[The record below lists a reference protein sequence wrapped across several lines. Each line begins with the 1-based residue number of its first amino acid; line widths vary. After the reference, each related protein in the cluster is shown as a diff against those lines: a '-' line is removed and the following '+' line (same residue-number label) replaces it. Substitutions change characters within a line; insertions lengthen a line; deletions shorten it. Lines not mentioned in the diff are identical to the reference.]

1 MQTYEYDKD
10 LIKNSL
16 TIEQIIDVLSEF
28 DADPILQ
35 GDKIISKTVCHCG
48 QQHKLFYYDNTKLF
62 RCYTDC
68 GDTFDIF
75 ELTRK
80 VKSRVQKK
88 IKYTPEGKEY
98 TTDWELPDAIRYI
111 AEKFGFSPKQKIDD
125 KNLVSLLEDWKIL
138 NSYDRIKD
146 IQQESQ
152 TVELKVY
159 DDSILTR
166 LPHPNIGIWEREGM
180 KKEILDA
187 AGICYDPKN
196 NGIVIPHYDK
206 DNNLI
211 GIRERTLD
219 LSLVDRGKYRPA
231 IINGIMYNHPL
242 SFNLYNL
249 NKSKDNIAKIKKAF
263 LFESEKSTLLYA
275 SYFGKEN
282 DISVACCGSAF
293 IGYQYKLLVEA
304 GAEEIC
310 ISLDKQFQKVNDDEY
325 KKLTKNLLNM
335 QKKYGSKT
343 QLSFLFDNNNLIGY
357 KDSPIDRGPDIFLQL
372 FKERIIL

>member
-1 MQTYEYDKD
+1 
-10 LIKNSL
+10 
-16 TIEQIIDVLSEF
+16 
-28 DADPILQ
+28 
-35 GDKIISKTVCHCG
+35 
-48 QQHKLFYYDNTKLF
+48 
-62 RCYTDC
+62 
-68 GDTFDIF
+68 
-75 ELTRK
+75 
-80 VKSRVQKK
+80 
-88 IKYTPEGKEY
+88 
-98 TTDWELPDAIRYI
+98 
-111 AEKFGFSPKQKIDD
+111 
-125 KNLVSLLEDWKIL
+125 
-138 NSYDRIKD
+138 
-146 IQQESQ
+146 
-152 TVELKVY
+152 
-159 DDSILTR
+159 
-166 LPHPNIGIWEREGM
+166 
-180 KKEILDA
+180 
-187 AGICYDPKN
+187 
-196 NGIVIPHYDK
+196 
-206 DNNLI
+206 
-211 GIRERTLD
+211 
-219 LSLVDRGKYRPA
+219 
-231 IINGIMYNHPL
+231 MYNHPL

-310 ISLDKQFQKVNDDEY
+310 VSLDKQFQEVNDDEY

>member
-16 TIEQIIDVLSEF
+16 TIEQISDVLTEF
-28 DADPILQ
+28 DAEPHLQ
-35 GDKIISKTVCHCG
+35 GDKIVSKTVCHCG
-48 QQHKLFYYDNTKLF
+48 QQHKLYYYDNTKLF

-80 VKSRVQKK
+80 VKSREQKK
-88 IKYTPEGKEY
+88 IKYTLEGKSYES
-98 TTDWELPDAIRYI
+98 DWELPDAIQYI
-111 AEKFGFSPKQKIDD
+111 AEKFGFSPKQKIED
-125 KNLVSLLEDWKIL
+125 KELASLLDDWKIL
-138 NSYDRIKD
+138 NSYDRIKN
-146 IQQESQ
+146 IQQVSQ
-152 TVELKVY
+152 VVELKEY
-159 DDSILTR
+159 DDIILTR
-166 LPHPNIGIWEREGM
+166 LPHPIIGIWEREGM
-180 KKEILDA
+180 TREVLRDA
-187 AGICYDPKN
+187 NICYDPKN

-206 DNNLI
+206 DNRLI
-211 GIRERTLD
+211 GIRERTMD

-242 SFNLYNL
+242 SLNLYNL
-249 NKSKDNIAKIKKAF
+249 NKSKDNIKQIKKAF
-263 LFESEKSTLLYA
+263 LFESEKSCLLYA
-275 SYFGKEN
+275 SYFGKDK

-293 IGYQYKLLVEA
+293 INYQYKLLVEA

-310 ISLDKQFQKVNDDEY
+310 VSLDKQFQEVNDDEY

-335 QKKYGSKT
+335 QKKYGNKT
-343 QLSFLFDNNNLIGY
+343 QLSFLFDNKDLIGY
-357 KDSPIDRGPDIFLQL
+357 KDSPIDRGPEIFLQL